1 MTIFAENPP
10 VKKALRK
17 RKRMDEREAKEER
30 ARKDKPAPTVKLN
43 FTANEDSV
51 DNRPDSS
58 SDEDD
63 SPTAKFRRGG
73 SRT

>member
-1 MTIFAENPP
+1 
-10 VKKALRK
+10 
-17 RKRMDEREAKEER
+17 MDEREAKEER